1 MKKLLSV
8 KKLKVVY
15 DSSAGKVHALRGISF
30 NVKKGEIFG
39 IAGESGAG
47 KTTICRLLMG
57 FMEKNAGI
65 SGQVDFN
72 GDDLLKLNY
81 KDLYRLYGRKI
92 GFLPQSIASLN
103 PLLTIGTH
111 ITETLKKNLK
121 IKKKKILKKKA
132 IYILDALE
140 FSDSRQVY
148 NSFPYQL
155 SGGMNQRALL
165 AIAFC
170 CFPDLVIADE
180 PFTGLD
186 PDVQNRLLETVR
198 ILKDKKNISMV
209 IVTHDLKVIEK
220 ICDKTAI
227 IYNGSFVET
236 GETKDVIKTPLH
248 PYTQSLIKAM
258 PENGM
263 IPTWG
268 FAPGALYDDAGCSFQ
283 PRCPTGSKEKK
294 KHIINSPASVG
305 NNHYVWCLNV
315 KNQESVKDLL

>member
-1 MKKLLSV
+1 MKNLLSV

-15 DSSAGKVHALRGISF
+15 DSSAGKVHALQGVSF
-30 NVKKGEIFG
+30 NVKRGEIFG

-57 FMEKNAGI
+57 FMGKNAGI
-65 SGQVDFN
+65 SGQVYFN
-72 GDDLLKLNY
+72 GDDILKLNH
-81 KDLYRLYGRKI
+81 KNLCRLYGRKI

-103 PLLTIGTH
+103 PRLTIGTH
-111 ITETLKKNLK
+111 IIETLKKNLK
-121 IKKKKILKKKA
+121 VKTKKILKKKA
-132 IYILDALE
+132 GYILDALQ
-140 FSDSRQVY
+140 FSDSGQIY

-186 PDVQNRLLETVR
+186 PDVRNHLLETIR
-198 ILKDKKNISMV
+198 ILKDKKKIAMV

-220 ICDKTAI
+220 ICDKTGI

-236 GETKDVIKTPLH
+236 GKTKDVIKTALH
-248 PYTQSLIKAM
+248 PYTRSLIKAM

-283 PRCPTGSKEKK
+283 PRCPMGSKEKK
-294 KHIINSPASVG
+294 KHIVNSPVSAG

-315 KNQESVKDLL
+315 KS